1 MKTKIA
7 EELPYLPEGWAW
19 GTLEECVDILDRQR
33 IPINAKERKARIR
46 GKPPSELY
54 PYYGATGQVGWID
67 DFLFDEELV
76 LLGEDGAPFLDAF
89 EDKAYIIRG
98 KSWVN
103 NHAHVLRALKELMLN
118 SFLCHYLNT
127 FAYQDYVTGTT
138 RFKLNQSRM
147 RNIPVPIPPLSE
159 QQRIVSKI
167 EELFTKLDAG
177 VKSLKN
183 VKTQLQRY
191 RQVVLKYAF
200 EGKLTEEWRKTHKDQ
215 MELVQKFEEPTGE
228 EQKKN
233 EGGKPKESFLTDL
246 SDLYELPT
254 NWMWIRLGDITES
267 MKNGIYKP
275 KRFYRDDGIACLRM
289 YNIKN
294 GAIVWKDIKRMILTS
309 EEAQAY
315 ELKIGD
321 ILVNRVNSREL
332 VGKAA
337 VIPEGLETCVY
348 ESKNIRLR
356 LFVNFVDSKYVNFWF
371 QVFRQKYFD
380 RHAQQTVGMAS
391 INQEQLSSMPVP
403 LSPLHEQCKIVEE
416 IEHSFSI
423 VNQIEKSVNHST
435 MQAEKLRQA
444 VLKRAFRG
452 KLVPQDPTDEPAEK
466 LLERINER
474 KKGNTEEKT
483 RKGESDLK
491 QVELMRYTK

>member
-1 MKTKIA
+1 MQTLNLEK
-7 EELPYLPEGWAW
+7 LSLPEGWMWTRLGEVAEIVLGQSPPSSTYNIEGIGLPFYQGKKEFGNLYPTPQKW
-19 GTLEECVDILDRQR
+19 CTAPKKIAEKGDVLISVRAPVGPTNICPEKSCIGRGLAAIRGLDGIKPRFVLYLMRGCENVIAGKGTGTTF
-33 IPINAKERKARIR
+33 NAIR
-46 GKPPSELY
+46 GKQLRE
-54 PYYGATGQVGWID
+54 
-67 DFLFDEELV
+67 
-76 LLGEDGAPFLDAF
+76 F
-89 EDKAYIIRG
+89 E
-98 KSWVN
+98 
-103 NHAHVLRALKELMLN
+103 
-118 SFLCHYLNT
+118 
-127 FAYQDYVTGTT
+127 
-138 RFKLNQSRM
+138 
-147 RNIPVPIPPLSE
+147 IPLPPLPE
-159 QQRIVSKI
+159 QYRIVSKI

-191 RQVVLKYAF
+191 RQAILKYAF

-215 MELVQKFEEPTGE
+215 MELVQKFEERTGE

-233 EGGKPKESFLTDL
+233 EGGKPKESLLTDL
-246 SDLYELPT
+246 SDLHELPT

-289 YNIKN
+289 YNIEN

-423 VNQIEKSVNHST
+423 VNQIEKSVNHSM
-435 MQAEKLRQA
+435 MQAEKLRHA

-491 QVELMRYTK
+491 QVELMRYAK